1 MERVKPSGE
10 LNKEWGS
17 RRPFPFPF
25 FCFSPCHLPFST
37 PKSPQAFNCKFMASN
52 HCSWARRKGACRIYM
67 IILSLHKSR
76 FCLTVSEVKFKERFR
91 HQNLRNV
98 LNGYKWFP
106 MATKYFLVH
115 KQYLVTYVR
124 YICTRWQ
131 SASSTSCKELQR
143 QYLVV
148 FCENRPHPNPLE
160 TWKYNRLITTNK
172 TSR

>member
-1 MERVKPSGE
+1 MRIEA
-10 LNKEWGS
+10 
-17 RRPFPFPF
+17 
-25 FCFSPCHLPFST
+25 PFSHFQ
-37 PKSPQAFNCKFMASN
+37 SFAFHPVICLFLHQKALRLLIVNLWPPIIAPG
-52 HCSWARRKGACRIYM
+52 RERKRACRIYM